1 MSGYLT
7 FDIAG
12 SPFAVADGLVVEVAE
27 AARTTRLPF
36 APPHVEGVAN
46 VGGRL
51 LPVVDV
57 AGYPAAGLTWGG
69 GRRGGLLIVL
79 DTGRGALALRAGRIG
94 GSLPA
99 EGAGWEEPGG
109 EDGGLPVAGRLLQG
123 GRSLRVLDPDRMGL
137 GGGAGGLA
145 VPETDALAGAAAAPP
160 DVARGRATVRLL
172 MVEVGGAVHAL
183 AMDEVLVVFPVE
195 EIRPLPNPPALVVG
209 MGQVQRRPVLLVDP
223 LAVASGPGP
232 GGYAVALRTRFG
244 PVGVRVDAVR
254 GVVRLPLD
262 RIKTGEAGAPD
273 EIVDY
278 DGRWL
283 DVRNVTRMLGDRLD
297 RIGPLVPEGG
307 EMDGSRLPQR
317 LYRRFLTFVVE
328 ARLYAVAFEKVR
340 RVVESSDRLRLP
352 RGAESFDGLTDVDG
366 RILPILDL
374 RRLLSRRPVGSD
386 PESVGVAILL
396 EIDGGPVAVIADEI
410 QRIRKVPSDDV
421 DPMSDRLT
429 EAVIR
434 VDGALIPVLRPEGL
448 TTPASPALP
457 PAGRVS

>member
-12 SPFAVADGLVVEVAE
+12 TPFAVEGGRVVEVAE
-27 AARTTRLPF
+27 ATRATRLPF
-36 APPHVEGVAN
+36 APPHVEGIAN

-57 AGYPAAGLTWGG
+57 TGFPAARLAWGG

-79 DTGRGALALRAGRIG
+79 SAGRGLLALRAGRIG

-99 EGAGWEEPGG
+99 EGAGWEEGG
-109 EDGGLPVAGRLLQG
+109 EADAGLPVAGRLLQG
-123 GRSLRVLDPDRMGL
+123 GRSLRVLDPDRL
-137 GGGAGGLA
+137 ELGAGGLP
-145 VPETDALAGAAAAPP
+145 VPDADALAGAAAAPP
-160 DVARGRATVRLL
+160 DAGRDRATVRML
-172 MVEVGGAVHAL
+172 MVEAGGRIHAL
-183 AMDEVLVVFPVE
+183 AMGEVLVVFPVE
-195 EIRPLPNPPALVVG
+195 EIRPLPNPPPLVVG

-223 LAVASGPGP
+223 LEAASGT

-254 GVVRLPLD
+254 GVIRLPRD
-262 RIKTGEAGAPD
+262 RIKAGEAGAPD

-283 DVRNVTRMLGDRLD
+283 DVRNATRMLGDRLD

-374 RRLLSRRPVGSD
+374 RRLLARRPVGSD
-386 PESVGVAILL
+386 PQSEGVAILL

-410 QRIRKVPSDDV
+410 QRIRKVPADDV

-448 TTPASPALP
+448 TTPAAPALP
-457 PAGRVS
+457 PTERVA